1 MSVAY
6 LTEVSVKRELTIH
19 LFSLSQFFF
28 LLALHTCGSPHCM
41 TMSLKYGEKMVL
53 RITLNHNM
61 YLFYCILRILRF
73 PFCHLYLSFI
83 RYICI

>member
-6 LTEVSVKRELTIH
+6 LTEVSVNRELTIQ
-19 LFSLSQFFF
+19 LFSLSVFF
-28 LLALHTCGSPHCM
+28 LLALHICGSPHCM
-41 TMSLKYGEKMVL
+41 TISLKYREKMVL

-61 YLFYCILRILRF
+61 YLFYCILKILRF
-73 PFCHLYLSFI
+73 PFCHLNLSFI